1 VTEKGE
7 DRQKALRTTYCTH
20 SQVPDGN
27 ISCDSLTWEAP
38 VESREDAVAASLER
52 TREIAYA
59 RRREVLRRRLEEL
72 RGLVEALD
80 TAEGE
85 GSV

>member
-1 VTEKGE
+1 MTEKGE
-7 DRQKALRTTYCTH
+7 ERQKALRTRYCTH

-27 ISCDSLTWEAP
+27 ISCDSPAWDAP

-52 TREIAYA
+52 TREITYA

-72 RGLVEALD
+72 RGIVEALD
-80 TAEGE
+80 TADGE

>member
-7 DRQKALRTTYCTH
+7 ERQKALRTARCTH

-27 ISCDSLTWEAP
+27 ISCDSPAWEAP

-59 RRREVLRRRLEEL
+59 RRREVLRRQLEEL

-80 TAEGE
+80 CFEEAQ
-85 GSV
+85 S